1 MADELYYRILNSIKY
16 LARQIDFIQREF
28 KSSTVLPVSKTIW
41 LWRNGFFRKSYILYS
56 LDSEC
61 IKNYVSDYSALVK
74 TPVINGFYG
83 EVLNNKLIFY
93 RVLRPY
99 IDWLSEIYCY
109 INKGSVFNVSDSINL
124 ETFDDI
130 IELSN
135 KLKRIVIKP
144 ITGYGGDNVYLI
156 KSGHG
161 ALWINGSKVTL
172 SDFKHFL
179 TKRNNYFI
187 CAYVQQHPYAAN
199 IFPDVVNAIRILT
212 MWDHEKKD
220 PFIAAAAHRI
230 GRVHTIPVDNWS
242 KGGLYSSIDLK
253 TGVLGKGA
261 LYNGGNEVCWC
272 VTHPDTDSPIEGV
285 IVPRWQEVKTK
296 LLEIARY
303 LPYLPYVGWDVVLT
317 EESFTILEG
326 NPWPGLNL
334 QIHSPL
340 LLNPRIRAFY
350 KRYNM
355 I

>member
-16 LARQIDFIQREF
+16 FARQIDFIRREF
-28 KSSTVLPVSKTIW
+28 KSSTVLPFSKSIW

-61 IKNYVSDYSALVK
+61 IKNYVSDYSSHVK
-74 TPVINGFYG
+74 TPAINGFYG
-83 EVLNNKLIFY
+83 EILNNKLIFY
-93 RVLRPY
+93 QVLRPY
-99 IDWLSEIYCY
+99 IKWLTEIYCY
-109 INKGSVFNVSDSINL
+109 IKKGSVFNVCDSIKL
-124 ETFDDI
+124 ETYDDVI
-130 IELSN
+130 DLCN

-144 ITGYGGDNVYLI
+144 ITGYGGNNVYLI

-161 ALWINGSKVTL
+161 ALWINESKVTL
-172 SDFKHFL
+172 SDLKHFL
-179 TKRNNYFI
+179 TKRDDYFV
-187 CAYVQQHPYAAN
+187 CDYVQQHQYAAN
-199 IFPDVVNAIRILT
+199 IFPDVANAIRILT
-212 MWDHEKKD
+212 MWDHEKKES
-220 PFIAAAAHRI
+220 FIAAAAHRI

-242 KGGLYSSIDLK
+242 KGGLYSSIDLA

-261 LYNGGNEVCWC
+261 SYSGGSELLWYG
-272 VTHPDTDSPIEGV
+272 THPDTHSQIEGV

-296 LLEIARY
+296 LLEIAQN

-317 EESFTILEG
+317 EESFKILEG

-340 LLNPRIRAFY
+340 LLNPRVKAFY